1 MAQRCI
7 LAILIPK
14 ECIILIIIV
23 SVSNSKGELAGQIV
37 ARIKEGDV
45 ELRDKFINDYIPF
58 ILKVISN
65 TVSNKEGLKNCDE
78 YSIGLIAFNEA
89 IDKFDSQKSTQAFNF
104 FSFSEQIIKRRI
116 IDYTRN
122 VMRRKKEIPISSFE
136 GKEES
141 IYEKYYNEPS
151 MPVNDRIELF
161 EEIKSFGKE
170 LGNFG
175 LKIRDL
181 SKYTPKHRDSRK
193 MCVNIAKKIT
203 ANKEIYHKVIS
214 KKRFPMKELS
224 KIIDVS
230 PRTLERNREF
240 IISASIIYGNG
251 YERLQSYLGNDN
263 YGRDTSA

>member
-1 MAQRCI
+1 MSQEQI
-7 LAILIPK
+7 LAILVPK
-14 ECIILIIIV
+14 ECIILIIV
-23 SVSNSKGELAGQIV
+23 VTVSNSNGELAGQII
-37 ARIKEGDV
+37 ARIKDGDD

-58 ILKVISN
+58 VLKVISN
-65 TVSNKEGLKNCDE
+65 TVSSKEGLKNCDE

-89 IDKFDSQKSTQAFNF
+89 IDKFDSQKSAQAFNF
-104 FSFSEQIIKRRI
+104 FSFAEQIIKRRI

-122 VMRRKKEIPISSFE
+122 VLRRKKEIPVSSLE
-136 GKEES
+136 EKEES
-141 IYEKYYNEPS
+141 VYEKYFNEPS
-151 MPVNDRIELF
+151 MTVCDRLELF

-170 LGNFG
+170 LGALG
-175 LKIRDL
+175 IKIGDL

-240 IISASIIYGNG
+240 IISVSIIYGNG
-251 YERLQSYLGNDN
+251 YERLQSYLGSEI